1 MSRPLFTL
9 SFGTA
14 HHSIGDTH
22 TIENSG
28 ERMCFGARI
37 VARVELWASRCRVV
51 RATRDVVV
59 ATSLGYVRGRGGSH
73 SPPVREGGDVF
84 CFLVWCPVGVAPS
97 RYGFVDEVL
106 IEMSD
111 ARLITYA
118 RCMCSYVA
126 PAS

>member
-28 ERMCFGARI
+28 ERYVFWSSNCR
-37 VARVELWASRCRVV
+37 VVWSVELWASRCRVV

-59 ATSLGYVRGRGGSH
+59 ATSLCEGQGGVAL
-73 SPPVREGGDVF
+73 SPCEGG
-84 CFLVWCPVGVAPS
+84 W
-97 RYGFVDEVL
+97 
-106 IEMSD
+106 
-111 ARLITYA
+111 
-118 RCMCSYVA
+118 
-126 PAS
+126 

>member
-1 MSRPLFTL
+1 MFWRMGLEL
-9 SFGTA
+9 SLVWSCG
-14 HHSIGDTH
+14 
-22 TIENSG
+22 
-28 ERMCFGARI
+28 
-37 VARVELWASRCRVV
+37 RVV
-51 RATRDVVV
+51 VVWYVLRAT
-59 ATSLGYVRGRGGSH
+59 SSWPPPYVRGRGGSH